1 MEPTKIAAIN
11 MAPALAQGQNIV
23 FSPLSLI
30 YVLALLSA
38 SAQGPAK
45 DELNNVFNLQG
56 YDPAAN
62 KNFHLAANI
71 FMRNLNLLKSNDA
84 MAAFKIDPQPLLSA
98 EQVNKWVSDNTAGM
112 IPKILEKIGDEE
124 VILVSALYFSGK
136 FQNAFDPRQTVAA
149 DFSSFNGKTPCQ
161 MMYAKRHMG
170 YARTSTAQVVEL
182 EYADSDI
189 VARLILPLE
198 DGQAAFE
205 HSLSEENLDAKLR
218 SKEIELRLPQFEI
231 QSTFELKQIL
241 QKVDV
246 NQMFESID
254 CRESLGSQ
262 LRVSS
267 VIQKSVITV
276 DEFGTDAASVT
287 IISMR
292 GSSLVQEKVLEVSFN
307 KPFWFILQ
315 DGQDLIFSAGIQ
327 TTK

>member
-1 MEPTKIAAIN
+1 
-11 MAPALAQGQNIV
+11 
-23 FSPLSLI
+23 
-30 YVLALLSA
+30 
-38 SAQGPAK
+38 
-45 DELNNVFNLQG
+45 
-56 YDPAAN
+56 
-62 KNFHLAANI
+62 
-71 FMRNLNLLKSNDA
+71 MRNLNLLKSNDA

-218 SKEIELRLPQFEI
+218 PIEIALQFPK
-231 QSTFELKQIL
+231 FE
-241 QKVDV
+241 V
-246 NQMFESID
+246 E
-254 CRESLGSQ
+254 
-262 LRVSS
+262 
-267 VIQKSVITV
+267 
-276 DEFGTDAASVT
+276 
-287 IISMR
+287 
-292 GSSLVQEKVLEVSFN
+292 SSLVLNDILKYIGVRQIFEKVDYDKTLGSALQVDQVLQKSIVKVDEEGTVAASATAIRMVRMGARLQQLERVICN
-307 KPFWFILQ
+307 KPFWFILESSNKIAFVVAVSKFQ
-315 DGQDLIFSAGIQ
+315 
-327 TTK
+327 